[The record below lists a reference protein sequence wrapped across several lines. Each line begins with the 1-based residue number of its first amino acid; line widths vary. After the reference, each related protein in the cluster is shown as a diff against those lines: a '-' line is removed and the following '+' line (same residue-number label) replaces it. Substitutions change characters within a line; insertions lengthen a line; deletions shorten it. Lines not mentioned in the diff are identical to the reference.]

1 MGTVVQ
7 FKRSTSTGSKPTTSQ
22 LSAGELAINTNDGKI
37 FMEKDNGTVAE
48 IAFGVNELI
57 LDDSVISS
65 ASLTTSQTT
74 ANQVVDSFTAS
85 SFRVVKYLI
94 NVTSGSNYQVTEV
107 LAVHDWTTVFLNEY
121 GSIATN
127 TDLATFDSDI
137 NSGNFRL
144 LTTPVNAVT
153 TIKVTRIGVRA

>member
-7 FKRSTSTGSKPTTSQ
+7 FKRSTSSGTKPTTSQ

-37 FMEKDNGTVAE
+37 FMEKDNGTIAE
-48 IAFGVNELI
+48 IALGVNELI

-65 ASLTTSQTT
+65 ASLVTSATT
-74 ANQVVDSFTAS
+74 ANQVVDSFTAA

-94 NVTSGSNYQVTEV
+94 QVTSGSAYQVTEV
-107 LAVHDWTTVFLNEY
+107 LAVHDGTTVYLSEF
-121 GSIATN
+121 GSIATAS
-127 TDLATFDSDI
+127 DLATFDADI
-137 NSGNFRL
+137 YSSNFRL

-153 TIKVTRIGVRA
+153 TIKVTRIGVKA

>member
-7 FKRSTSTGSKPTTSQ
+7 FKRSTSQGSKPTTSQ

-37 FMEKDNGTVAE
+37 FMEKDNGTIAE
-48 IAFGVNELI
+48 IALGVNELI

-65 ASLTTSQTT
+65 ASLVTSATT
-74 ANQVVDSFTAS
+74 ANQVVDSFTAA

-94 NVTSGSNYQVTEV
+94 QVTSGSNYQVTEV
-107 LAVHDWTTVFLNEY
+107 LAVHDGTTVFINEY
-121 GSIATN
+121 SSIATS
-127 TDLATFDSDI
+127 TDLATFDADI

-144 LTTPVNAVT
+144 LTTPSDAVT
-153 TIKVTRIGVRA
+153 TIKVTRIGVKA

>member
-7 FKRSTSTGSKPTTSQ
+7 FKRSTSSGSKPNTSQ

-107 LAVHDWTTVFLNEY
+107 LAVHDL
-121 GSIATN
+121 SLIH
-127 TDLATFDSDI
+127 I
-137 NSGNFRL
+137 
-144 LTTPVNAVT
+144 
-153 TIKVTRIGVRA
+153 

>member
-1 MGTVVQ
+1 
-7 FKRSTSTGSKPTTSQ
+7 
-22 LSAGELAINTNDGKI
+22 
-37 FMEKDNGTVAE
+37 MEKDNGTVAE

-65 ASLTTSQTT
+65 ASLTTSATT
-74 ANQVVDSFTAS
+74 ANQIVDSFTAS

-94 NVTSGSNYQVTEV
+94 QVTSGSTYQVTEV
-107 LAVHDWTTVFLNEY
+107 LAVHDGTTVYLSEF
-121 GSIATN
+121 GSIATA

-137 NSGNFRL
+137 SSGTFRL

-153 TIKVTRIGVRA
+153 TIKVTRIGVKA

>member
-7 FKRSTSTGSKPTTSQ
+7 FKRSTSSGSKPNTSQ

-94 NVTSGSNYQVTEV
+94 NETSGSNYQVTEV
-107 LAVHDWTTVFLNEY
+107 LAVYDGTTVFLNEY